1 MTADLHHQDA
11 DAAATA
17 VATPHEAILE
27 AARDLIA
34 TGGIEAMSM
43 RAVAERVGVSAT
55 AIYHH
60 YVNKQALVDA
70 VVRRAFERFGAEME
84 AATDREP
91 RGSLARV
98 RAFGE
103 AYVRFALEHEA
114 YFRIIFSIA
123 APTLRDIDDLP
134 AGAGYPLLC
143 ETIEDAMASGEIRR
157 GDVHLMAHY
166 LWAHVHGVV
175 TLALSCRLE
184 KCPQCQ
190 TGEEHVALELFRA
203 FGPLLRE
210 GVAGPAVRRNEA

>member
-1 MTADLHHQDA
+1 MGMINAPLTSEL
-11 DAAATA
+11 AAG
-17 VATPHEAILE
+17 PHETILE

-34 TGGIEAMSM
+34 EGGIEAMSM

-60 YVNKQALVDA
+60 YANKQALVDA
-70 VVRRAFERFGAEME
+70 VVQLAFERFGAEMQV
-84 AATDREP
+84 AADRHP
-91 RGSLARV
+91 RGSLRRV

-123 APTLRDIDDLP
+123 APTLRNIDELP
-134 AGAGYPLLC
+134 AGAGYTLLR
-143 ETIEDAMASGEIRR
+143 ETIVDAMASGEMRA
-157 GDVHLMAHY
+157 GDPDLMAHF

-184 KCPQCQ
+184 KCPQCH
-190 TGEEHVALELFRA
+190 TGEGPVALELFRA

-210 GVAGPAVRRNEA
+210 GIAGAAAPEADA

>member
-1 MTADLHHQDA
+1 MTRTTDTPQQPAGEL
-11 DAAATA
+11 ATGS
-17 VATPHEAILE
+17 HEAILE

-34 TGGIEAMSM
+34 EGGIEAMSM
-43 RAVAERVGVSAT
+43 RAVAERVGVTAT

-70 VVRRAFERFGAEME
+70 VVRLAFERFGAEMQ
-84 AATDREP
+84 AAVDLHP
-91 RGSLARV
+91 RGSLRRV

-103 AYVRFALEHEA
+103 AYVRFAIEHQA

-123 APTLRDIDDLP
+123 APTLRNVDELP
-134 AGAGYPLLC
+134 AGAGYPLLR
-143 ETIEDAMASGEIRR
+143 ETIAEAMTSGEMCTADP
-157 GDVHLMAHY
+157 DVMAHY

-190 TGEEHVALELFRA
+190 GGEPRVALEMFRV
-203 FGPLLRE
+203 FGPLVR
-210 GVAGPAVRRNEA
+210 GGIAGPAAREDGA